1 MTGVGVILLTQA
13 LTGYFQSWAYVWALL
28 PVFAGA
34 ALIFVG
40 RRDADLTTAA
50 LGRRFVKWGILTFVI
65 FAVVF
70 EGLIFNRYLSFGTG
84 GLVLPLV
91 LIAAGVFMLVRVG
104 LFTNSRG

>member
-1 MTGVGVILLTQA
+1 M
-13 LTGYFQSWAYVWALL
+13 
-28 PVFAGA
+28 PVFASV

-40 RRDADLTTAA
+40 RRDTDLKAA
-50 LGRRFVKWGILTFVI
+50 TLGRRLVKWGILTFVS

-70 EGLIFNRYLSFGTG
+70 EGLIFNRYLSFGVG
-84 GLVLPLV
+84 AFVLPLV

>member
-1 MTGVGVILLTQA
+1 VRGNCPG
-13 LTGYFQSWAYVWALL
+13 AYVWVLL
-28 PVFAGA
+28 PVFVGV

-40 RRDADLTTAA
+40 RRDADLETAT
-50 LGRRFVKWGILTFVI
+50 LGRRFVKWGILTFVS

-91 LIAAGVFMLVRVG
+91 LIAVGVFMLVRVG
-104 LFTNSRG
+104 LFTNSRS